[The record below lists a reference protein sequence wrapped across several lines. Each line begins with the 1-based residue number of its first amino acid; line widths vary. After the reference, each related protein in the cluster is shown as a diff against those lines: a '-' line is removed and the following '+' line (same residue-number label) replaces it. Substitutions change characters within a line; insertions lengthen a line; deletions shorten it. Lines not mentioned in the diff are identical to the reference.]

1 MKVQFAQRLLATKGG
16 TIAVSGLAAVLAA
29 IVFVAY
35 LQRYRTSLKS
45 SAAPV
50 TVLEAKNFIEKGT
63 PGNIV
68 GTQDLFLKTTT
79 PKGEV
84 AEGAITDPNSLRG
97 LVATDDIYPGEQL
110 VLSDFS
116 TVSPDAVV
124 NKITADERAM
134 SVPLDS
140 AHGMVGNIHPGD
152 HVDVYGAFNVRRL
165 NPDGSVD
172 PDSAERPVVKLIVED
187 VTVLASPSEAKAG
200 FGAGAADKSNI
211 TLKVDDQQ
219 AAQIA
224 FSTENGK
231 VWVFLRPKTGASP
244 SAPDIVTLETVLFG
258 VKPVAAVRSFGAR
271 P

>member
-1 MKVQFAQRLLATKGG
+1 VQFAQRLLATRGG

-45 SAAPV
+45 SSAPV

-68 GTQDLFLKTTT
+68 GTQDLFQKTTT
-79 PKGEV
+79 PKAEV

-110 VLSDFS
+110 TLSDFS

-124 NKITADERAM
+124 NKITADQRAM

-165 NPDGSVD
+165 NHDGTVD
-172 PDSAERPVVKLIVED
+172 PESAERPVLKLIVED
-187 VTVLASPSEAKAG
+187 VPVLAAPTEQKTG
-200 FGAGAADKSNI
+200 FGASAGDKSNV
-211 TLKVDDQQ
+211 TLRVSDQQ
-219 AAQIA
+219 AAEIA
-224 FSTENGK
+224 FSSENGK
-231 VWVFLRPKTGASP
+231 LWIVLRPKAGAEP
-244 SAPDIVTLETVLFG
+244 SAPDVVTLETILFG
-258 VKPVAAVRSFGAR
+258 VKPVTAIRSFGAK